1 MKIAEKYYQKQT
13 KNKLQ
18 IKNNVAD
25 LKDLWIKYKKEYII
39 LLSFLFVGI
48 LLSIYLIVKFINYIN
63 V

>member
-39 LLSFLFVGI
+39 LLSFLFIGI